1 VYVTRWWTG
10 PWQHCSVTCGDQGT
24 RKRTVLCVRQ
34 LGPAQQI
41 ALEDWEC
48 EDLDRPVDMIACPP
62 QEPCLSE
69 PGQWHT
75 GSWSDVSDNQLYMYN
90 CKQVIYTS
98 WLKNTPHEIYM
109 PDTHTHTHTHTHIT
123 GERQSRPVLTAT
135 SQSNGNGRTS
145 TLTETKPL
153 NRLRKNFAQL
163 IKSTRRT
170 RNPKLE
176 PIGRKGASGEY
187 VKFFINFLFLFFPG
201 LA

>member
-1 VYVTRWWTG
+1 MLQGGGLGLGSIVRWHVGTKARANGQYCVSVNLALLSRSPWKTG
-10 PWQHCSVTCGDQGT
+10 SVKTLIDRLTWSLVRLKNRACQNPASGTQDLGLTSVTTNYICT
-24 RKRTVLCVRQ
+24 TVNKLYILAGSKIPHMRF
-34 LGPAQQI
+34 I
-41 ALEDWEC
+41 
-48 EDLDRPVDMIACPP
+48 
-62 QEPCLSE
+62 CL
-69 PGQWHT
+69 
-75 GSWSDVSDNQLYMYN
+75 
-90 CKQVIYTS
+90 
-98 WLKNTPHEIYM
+98 
-109 PDTHTHTHTHTHIT
+109 THTHTHTHTHIT